1 MSMPELKYKPR
12 ASTTRIGDLVD
23 TLLHKTIEPAQTRLD
38 PLAQAWDEIVPP
50 GLAAHCHVKGL
61 VSGQLSIGVD
71 SPVYMYELQLC
82 SQDLVQAL
90 QQRCPRSGLRRLK
103 LMLG

>member
-12 ASTTRIGDLVD
+12 ASTTRIGHLVD
-23 TLLHKTIEPAQTRLD
+23 VLLRKTIEPGQTRLD
-38 PLAQAWDEIVPP
+38 PLAQAWDRVVPP
-50 GLAAHCHVKGL
+50 GLAAHSRIKGL
-61 VSGQLSIGVD
+61 VNGQLRIGVD

-82 SQDLVQAL
+82 SQDLL
-90 QQRCPRSGLRRLK
+90 QTLKQECPRSGLRTIK

>member
-1 MSMPELKYKPR
+1 MPELKYKPR
-12 ASTTRIGDLVD
+12 ESTTRIGHLVD
-23 TLLHKTIEPAQTRLD
+23 TLMHKTIEPAQTRLD

-50 GLAAHCHVKGL
+50 GLAEHCRVKGL
-61 VSGQLSIGVD
+61 VSGQLRIGVD

-82 SQDLVQAL
+82 SQDLLQAL
-90 QQRCPRSGLRRLK
+90 QQRCPRSNLRRIK